1 MRRAARLA
9 LAAALVACAGPAAEA
24 PPAPPE
30 AAAAPA
36 PEATAPLSPERARF
50 EAWKRANAGAD
61 PREGFARAAE
71 AEAERQREA
80 ALASGGV
87 PAPLGAVETEM
98 LEDRLRELVLR
109 DGGCLEVPPDPS
121 LQDDWIT
128 HRTLTRADFES
139 QEKQDVESAVDVP
152 NGEFAAYVAIRF
164 VCVAK
169 PRISEPQPGLF
180 VAEVDDI
187 EYLALL
193 SRRLS
198 WWNPEDLGHD
208 EWILRHEQLH
218 FDVAELF
225 AQELTRSAPARRAE
239 LRGTGADPPAAI
251 EALEAIFSVHMREQ
265 RERFEQF
272 ENQYDRETRH
282 GTDFAR
288 QTEWYGRVKRGL
300 SAVRSGLDVP
310 PTLDRAPPSG

>member
-9 LAAALVACAGPAAEA
+9 LAAALAGCAGPAAEA

-36 PEATAPLSPERARF
+36 AEATTPPAPERARF
-50 EAWKRANAGAD
+50 EAWERANTGAD

-87 PAPLGAVETEM
+87 PAPLGSVETEM

-109 DGGCLEVPPDPS
+109 DGGCLETPPDPS

-128 HRTLTRADFES
+128 HRALTRADFEA
-139 QEKQDVESAVDVP
+139 QERQDVESVVDVP
-152 NGEFAAYVAIRF
+152 DSEFAAYVAIRF
-164 VCVAK
+164 VCIAQ
-169 PRISEPQPGLF
+169 PRLSEPQPGLF

-198 WWNPEDLGHD
+198 WWNPEGLGHD

-225 AQELTRSAPARRAE
+225 AKELTRSAPARRAQ
-239 LRGTGADPPAAI
+239 LRGTGANPPAAI
-251 EALEAIFSVHMREQ
+251 EALQEIFSTHMREQ
-265 RERFEQF
+265 RERFERF
-272 ENQYDRETRH
+272 EVQYDRETRH
-282 GTDFAR
+282 GTDYPR

-300 SAVRSGLDVP
+300 GAVRSGLDVP
-310 PTLDRAPPSG
+310 PTLDRALPPR